1 MWLFVGLGNPG
12 KQYEKTRH
20 NLGFMA
26 VDRLASNSDSWK
38 EQHKALVQ
46 KVVIA
51 GQTVILAK
59 PQTFMNLS
67 GESVQPLM
75 SWHKIP
81 PERLVVFVDDV
92 ALDCGRLRV
101 RPKGSH
107 GGQNGLR
114 SIIGRLGDAFVRVRI
129 GAGKAPEGWDLADWV
144 LSKLGGEDQK
154 LAENALL
161 KIPDLAQILV
171 TKGLAATME
180 KFNGTDVN
188 S

>member
-12 KQYEKTRH
+12 SKYEKTRH

-26 VDRLASNSDSWK
+26 LDCLGDSGAWK

-46 KVVIA
+46 KALIA
-51 GQTVILAK
+51 GQTVVLAK

-67 GESVQPLM
+67 GESVQALL

-81 PERLVVFVDDV
+81 VEKLVVFCDDAV
-92 ALDCGRLRV
+92 LDCGRIRI

-114 SIIGRLGDAFVRVRI
+114 NIIEKIGDNFARVRI
-129 GAGKAPEGWDLADWV
+129 GAGKAPAGWDLADWV
-144 LSKLGGEDQK
+144 LSRLAPED
-154 LAENALL
+154 LAPTKAALD
-161 KIPDLAQILV
+161 KIPE
-171 TKGLAATME
+171 LAAHVVQKGVADAMG
-180 KFNGTDVN
+180 KFNGP
-188 S
+188 

>member
-12 KQYEKTRH
+12 SKYERTRH

-26 VDRLASNSDSWK
+26 VDRLGQAGEWK

-46 KVVIA
+46 KVLIS

-67 GESVQPLM
+67 GESVQALL

-81 PERLVVFVDDV
+81 PTHLVVFSDDV
-92 ALDCGRLRV
+92 SLDCGRIRV

-114 SIIGRLGDAFVRVRI
+114 NIIEKIGDQFARVRI
-129 GAGKAPEGWDLADWV
+129 GAGKAPAGWDLADWV
-144 LSKLGGEDQK
+144 LSKISKEDDPLCSDALARIPQ
-154 LAENALL
+154 LAEVF
-161 KIPDLAQILV
+161 V
-171 TKGLAATME
+171 TKGIGAAME
-180 KFNGTDVN
+180 KYNAAEK
-188 S
+188 

>member
-12 KQYEKTRH
+12 AKYEKTRH

-26 VDRLASNSDSWK
+26 LDRLGDSSAWK

-46 KVVIA
+46 KIVLG

-67 GESVQPLM
+67 GESVQALL

-81 PERLVVFVDDV
+81 PDKLVVFSDDV
-92 ALDCGRLRV
+92 ALDCGRVRV

-114 SIIGRLGDAFVRVRI
+114 DIISRVGENFARVRI
-129 GAGKAPEGWDLADWV
+129 GAGKAPQGWDLADWV
-144 LSKLGGEDQK
+144 LSKISKEDEP
-154 LAENALL
+154 LCS
-161 KIPDLAQILV
+161 QILEKMHEIGACIV
-171 TKGLAATME
+171 HKGVGEAMGKYNGAE
-180 KFNGTDVN
+180 K
-188 S
+188 